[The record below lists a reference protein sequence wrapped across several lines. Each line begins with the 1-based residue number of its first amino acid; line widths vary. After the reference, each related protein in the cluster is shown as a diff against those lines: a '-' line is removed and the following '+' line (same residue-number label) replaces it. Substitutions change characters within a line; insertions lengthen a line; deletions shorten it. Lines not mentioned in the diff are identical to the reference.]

1 LTIFDSVIYGM
12 IQGLSEFLPVSSSG
26 HLALL
31 PHLMKI
37 QDPGVVFDLMMHFG
51 TALAVILY
59 FRSDL
64 IGYAKTL
71 SLNLVQLKTGN
82 ENEWFIRNFSFST
95 IVSVIFIVLFMP
107 VAKLARDPWFIIIN
121 LSFFGVLLWIADL
134 VNQKRSNHLDRPMNF
149 QMQWLIAGMIGASQ
163 ALAIF
168 PGVSRSGITL
178 TVALL
183 FGMKRKEAGA
193 YSFLLSLP
201 IILAG
206 ILKELPHLKDSP
218 NHPDT
223 IILLT
228 GVVTSFFVGWLTIH
242 FFMRLISKIQLV
254 YFSIYRVLLAV
265 VVYFVVL

>member
-1 LTIFDSVIYGM
+1 LTIFESAIYGI

-31 PHLMKI
+31 PHIMKI
-37 QDPGVVFDLMMHFG
+37 QDPGVIFDLMMHFG

-59 FRSDL
+59 FRVDL
-64 IGYAKTL
+64 LRYVKTL
-71 SLNLVQLKTGN
+71 SPSLLQLKTGN
-82 ENEWFIRNFSFST
+82 DDQWFVRNFIFST
-95 IVSVIFIVLFMP
+95 AISVAFIVLFMP

-121 LSFFGVLLWIADL
+121 LSFFGILLWLADIS
-134 VNQKRSNHLDRPMNF
+134 NKKRSDYLERPMNVR
-149 QMQWLIAGMIGASQ
+149 MQWLIAGLIGASQ

-178 TVALL
+178 TVALF
-183 FGMKRKEAGA
+183 FGMKRKDAGA

-201 IILAG
+201 IIMAG

-218 NHPDT
+218 NHPET
-223 IILLT
+223 IVLVT
-228 GVVTSFFVGWLTIH
+228 GVITSFLVGWLTIH
-242 FFMRLISKIQLV
+242 FFMKLISKIHLV
-254 YFSIYRVLLAV
+254 YFSIYRVLLAL